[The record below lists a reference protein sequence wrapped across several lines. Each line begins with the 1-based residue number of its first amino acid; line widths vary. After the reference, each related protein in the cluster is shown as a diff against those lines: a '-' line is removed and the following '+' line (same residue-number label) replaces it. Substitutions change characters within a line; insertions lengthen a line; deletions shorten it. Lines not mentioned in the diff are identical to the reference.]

1 MAPPLLSQLELILKQ
16 LVHQYKLLLESI
28 SAHEAALRSCDVAQ
42 IERCTIEQDQAR
54 QKIAAIETKRR
65 MLTHQLG
72 RQLKAAKP
80 PTLAQLAEAFPEKKA
95 FLLQTRVDLASIAA
109 TIQTKSQLVSRIAQ
123 SVLGHVS
130 ATLRLVA
137 NATHGPG
144 VYTRNGTT
152 SMPMRI
158 GVLNAVA

>member
-1 MAPPLLSQLELILKQ
+1 MTPPLLSQLEMVLKQ
-16 LVHQYKLLLESI
+16 LVHGYKLLLEATT
-28 SAHEAALRSCDVAQ
+28 AHEAALRSCDLEQ
-42 IERCTIEQDQAR
+42 IERCTAEQDAMR

-65 MLTHQLG
+65 MITHQLA
-72 RQLKAAKP
+72 RQLKTAKP

-95 FLLQTRVDLASIAA
+95 FLLQMRTELSSVAG
-109 TIQTKSQLVSRIAQ
+109 TIQSKTQLVSRIAQ

-144 VYTRNGTT
+144 VYTRNGTA
-152 SMPMRI
+152 SVPMRM

>member
-1 MAPPLLSQLELILKQ
+1 MTPPLLSQLEMILKQ
-16 LVHQYKLLLESI
+16 LVHGYRLLLESTA
-28 SAHEAALRSCDVAQ
+28 AHEAALRTCDLSQ
-42 IERCTIEQDQAR
+42 IERSTAEQDAMR

-65 MLTHQLG
+65 MITHQLA
-72 RQLKAAKP
+72 RQLKTAKP
-80 PTLAQLAEAFPEKKA
+80 PTLAQLAEAFPERKA
-95 FLLQTRVDLASIAA
+95 VLLQMRSDLASVAGSVQA
-109 TIQTKSQLVSRIAQ
+109 KTQLVSRIAQ

-144 VYTRNGTT
+144 VYTRSGTA
-152 SMPMRI
+152 SMPMRM